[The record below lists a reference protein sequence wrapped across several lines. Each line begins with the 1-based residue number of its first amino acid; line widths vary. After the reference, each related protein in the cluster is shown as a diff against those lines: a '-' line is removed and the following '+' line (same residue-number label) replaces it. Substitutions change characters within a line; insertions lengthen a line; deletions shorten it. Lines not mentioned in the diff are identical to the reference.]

1 MDGTSRRSMVS
12 ISKFTGSKFNSRAN
26 ISPPSIRQISRGSAA
41 AKANRCRMQ
50 NTKPRK
56 ESESQT
62 QTPTHRKPAE
72 TGKRPRKMERI
83 RSRIV
88 EEIVS
93 AVLTIIYHISCV
105 FLFVPRVTISL
116 AQRLYIT
123 FFGIN
128 LKDKVILD

>member
-1 MDGTSRRSMVS
+1 
-12 ISKFTGSKFNSRAN
+12 
-26 ISPPSIRQISRGSAA
+26 
-41 AKANRCRMQ
+41 
-50 NTKPRK
+50 
-56 ESESQT
+56 
-62 QTPTHRKPAE
+62 
-72 TGKRPRKMERI
+72 MERI

-123 FFGIN
+123 FFGIK
-128 LKDKVILD
+128 LKDKGIPD